1 MIPIFFRAVLS
12 CFLLFFGIMT
22 SAGASHAAD
31 MPPSSEVLSGTVMET
46 MDAAGYTYV
55 QLDTPGGPLWA
66 ALPQSAV
73 KVGDAISITPG
84 MEMKNFH
91 SKVLDRTFPSILF
104 SPGIVDS
111 TAANPHQTAPAA
123 KPAGDDSFAAAI
135 AAEQQ
140 NPASKEIQPSISSGG
155 SMGAI
160 VPFKEISVEKA
171 TGENAYT
178 IGEIFAKASE
188 LDGKTVR
195 VRGQVVK
202 YNANIMGK
210 NWLHL
215 QDGSGNPMENTHDL
229 VVTTKEQVLE
239 AQALTIEGRLAAD
252 KDFGAGYK
260 YVVIIEDAVISK

>member
-1 MIPIFFRAVLS
+1 MIPVFFRTVLS
-12 CFLLFFGIMT
+12 CFLLFCGTMT
-22 SAGASHAAD
+22 IGADGHAAD
-31 MPPSSEVLSGTVMET
+31 MVLKNDVFSGTVLET

-55 QLDTPGGPLWA
+55 HIETADGELWA

-73 KVGDAISITPG
+73 KVGDAIAITPG

-91 SKVLDRTFPSILF
+91 SKALDRTFPSILF

-111 TAANPHQTAPAA
+111 TAANPHRTTPAA
-123 KPAGDDSFAAAI
+123 KQAGDDSFAAAI

-140 NPASKEIQPSISSGG
+140 PTAGKQIEPIQGSAG

-171 TGENAYT
+171 AGENAYT
-178 IGEIFAKASE
+178 VEEIFAKARE

-229 VVTTKEQVLE
+229 VVTTKEEVLDT
-239 AQALTIEGRLAAD
+239 QALTIEGRLAAD